1 MKTSISMYSMHHALG
16 SGELSPCQVLE
27 FFRENGAPYV
37 ELLDNYMSTKEEKE
51 QIKACLNSLGL
62 KVSSYSISN
71 NFVTDE
77 EARREQIEYVKEAVA
92 YAKYFDASII
102 RVFCANATDKYT
114 YEQGLDMII
123 DSFRQ
128 CVKTAEEAGVIFSL
142 ENHGM
147 FAGKAEQVKHIIDAV
162 GSKALRATTD
172 TGNFLLVCENPL
184 DSIKTLLNYVGFVH
198 FKDFKKAVNEGYT
211 ALDGSRYTGTV
222 IGEGEVPL
230 PQIVSLLRQNGYD
243 GFLSIEYE
251 GGNDGL
257 RESVRKSIAYV
268 NTLV

>member
-16 SGELSPCQVLE
+16 SGELSPCEVLE
-27 FFRENGAPYV
+27 FFKENGAPYV
-37 ELLDNYMSTKEEKE
+37 ELLDNYMGTKEEKE
-51 QIKACLNSLGL
+51 QIKACLDSLGL
-62 KVSSYSISN
+62 KASSYSISN

-77 EARREQIEYVKEAVA
+77 ESRKQQIAYVKEAVA
-92 YAKYFDASII
+92 YAKYFGTNII
-102 RVFCANATDKYT
+102 RVFSANATDEYT

-147 FAGKAEQVKHIIDAV
+147 FAGRAEQVKHIIDAV

-184 DSIKTLLNYVGFVH
+184 ESVKTLLDYVGFVH
-198 FKDFKKAVNEGYT
+198 FKDFKKADNEGYT
-211 ALDGSRYTGTV
+211 ALDGSRYIGTV

-230 PQIVSLLRQNGYD
+230 PQIVSLLRKNGYD

-251 GGNDGL
+251 GGNEGL
-257 RESVRKSIAYV
+257 RESVSKSIAYV